1 LFKNDFLKEL
11 MTEKRFPY
19 IPNLKIS
26 KSLKKNLSV
35 TRKSY
40 RVNTNVIAVDDD
52 DLTR

>member
-1 LFKNDFLKEL
+1 
-11 MTEKRFPY
+11 MTEKRFPC

-26 KSLKKNLSV
+26 TYLKKILSV
-35 TRKSY
+35 THKSY